1 MNFYPLL
8 CGAPD
13 ANRARRVLQTLTD
26 PKKFWGPWLVPTLP
40 YDDPEY
46 ATQEYWKGHVWGP
59 VNYLVWLGLRRYGTP
74 RQQAEFARRSVNLF
88 MRNWTTCGTCN
99 ENYRST
105 DGTGDDHPHYTWGAL
120 LCQIGIEAL
129 YDIDA
134 GGQPIGLQNEMLTE
148 NLELRNVP
156 AGGKLYTISSI
167 DGKVTVKPQTL

>member
-1 MNFYPLL
+1 
-8 CGAPD
+8 
-13 ANRARRVLQTLTD
+13 
-26 PKKFWGPWLVPTLP
+26 
-40 YDDPEY
+40 
-46 ATQEYWKGHVWGP
+46 

-88 MRNWTTCGTCN
+88 MHNWTTRGTCN

-134 GGQPIGLQNEMLTE
+134 GGQPVGLQNEMLTE

-167 DGKVTVKPQTL
+167 DGKVTVKPQAP